1 MASEMFLYWASGSP
15 PCWRAMLVLEEKG
28 LSRYPNKLIS
38 LQKRENKSEELLKWN
53 PRGQVYYD

>member
-1 MASEMFLYWASGSP
+1 MFLYWASGSP